1 MCVADVSG
9 KGLPASLLMSYM
21 PATLR
26 ALLGRSRPLT
36 SLVEDASGLLYGST
50 AGNKYVTAALLELEP
65 VAGVGRYVSAGHINS
80 WRIDR
85 HGAAHSL
92 ASTGAPL
99 GLLPPGLPY
108 SETEVVIAPGDCLV
122 LCSDGVTD
130 AQNLAEEEFGE
141 TRLAQ
146 AIADVRHRP
155 AEQIVSHVFEA
166 VDAFAASAPQFD
178 DITLMVVRRD
188 G

>member
-1 MCVADVSG
+1 MGRRIRWHPRARRSACC
-9 KGLPASLLMSYM
+9 
-21 PATLR
+21 LR
-26 ALLGRSRPLT
+26 GCRTP
-36 SLVEDASGLLYGST
+36 
-50 AGNKYVTAALLELEP
+50 K
-65 VAGVGRYVSAGHINS
+65 
-80 WRIDR
+80 
-85 HGAAHSL
+85 
-92 ASTGAPL
+92 
-99 GLLPPGLPY
+99 
-108 SETEVVIAPGDCLV
+108 TEVVIAPGDCLV